1 MKINNRRA
9 RYDYDIIETFEAGI
23 VLTGPEVKSLRGG
36 HGSLEGAYVKLV
48 GDEAFLINARI
59 SPYAYAR
66 QDDYDPKKTRKLLLH
81 RKEITSLVNK
91 MDTKNL
97 TLIPVSWYTIGP
109 RIKLEVGLARGKKQ
123 YEKREAKKKADMK
136 RELEE
141 DFRGKVR

>member
-1 MKINNRRA
+1 MKIINRRA

-81 RKEITSLVNK
+81 RKEITSLVHK

>member
-1 MKINNRRA
+1 MKIINRRA